1 MGEIAVGLAKSPKA
15 RAKLVSFFPA
25 KSPISNF
32 TINCDV
38 DGSRTAVHDQLFMN
52 QRFGGKNDTSF
63 ARALGDFARPTAILP
78 MLAANSPSSQRKQL
92 FWKM

>member
-1 MGEIAVGLAKSPKA
+1 VSFFLAKSPI
-15 RAKLVSFFPA
+15 L
-25 KSPISNF
+25 NF

-38 DGSRTAVHDQLFMN
+38 DGSRTAVHDQLFG
-52 QRFGGKNDTSF
+52 QTGDLAGKKDTSF
-63 ARALGDFARPTAILP
+63 ARALADFTRPTAILP